1 MAVHANSV
9 LGERAHALSQSCAR
23 ALLHF
28 NYAFRSAVTL
38 KHFFAGVRQD
48 LTQAV
53 AWYKIAAQQHNAR
66 AEAVMRLY
74 EVLFPPLRARA
85 CKDV

>member
-1 MAVHANSV
+1 MDMCGHVCSH
-9 LGERAHALSQSCAR
+9 ERRRAHYVIPECCHPETFL
-23 ALLHF
+23 
-28 NYAFRSAVTL
+28 
-38 KHFFAGVRQD
+38 FAGVRQD